1 MNLVM
6 LKEEGC
12 REVYVNPESVES
24 VQNAAGGKDSI
35 VYLKTGRKLIVTG
48 SATLGRDCCGQEI
61 IPILGKKLSVHRNRH
76 TNCDGTG
83 WGWIEGCTL
92 NICWSNNK
100 HFDEKRA
107 YELAHRYNESPNK

>member
-35 VYLKTGRKLIVTG
+35 VYLKTGRRLIVTG
-48 SATLGRDCCGQEI
+48 SSGDVMCKLKGIHSWRDA
-61 IPILGKKLSVHRNRH
+61 LK
-76 TNCDGTG
+76 
-83 WGWIEGCTL
+83 
-92 NICWSNNK
+92 
-100 HFDEKRA
+100 
-107 YELAHRYNESPNK
+107 